1 MGSFG
6 AFHVTRHHSPATKA
20 AQLEGEQ
27 ATTERVP
34 VGAEVGVMIV
44 QRLCLVL
51 LVLCLGP
58 ALGSCSGVAGVAS
71 DIWPH
76 WAGGEPADIPP
87 RPGKPGYEDYIA
99 HQQGTPPSAKP
110 AETAQP
116 AVAAAAA
123 PAAGSPPPAP
133 EPAASP
139 PAEENATVR
148 RGGLY

>member
-1 MGSFG
+1 M
-6 AFHVTRHHSPATKA
+6 
-20 AQLEGEQ
+20 
-27 ATTERVP
+27 
-34 VGAEVGVMIV
+34 GVMIV

-51 LVLCLGP
+51 LMLSLGP
-58 ALGSCSGVAGVAS
+58 ALGSCSGVAGLAS

-87 RPGKPGYEDYIA
+87 RPGKPGYDDYIA
-99 HQQGTPPSAKP
+99 HQQGTPPPAKP
-110 AETAQP
+110 AEAAQP

-123 PAAGSPPPAP
+123 PAAPAP
-133 EPAASP
+133 AAEPAAGP

>member
-1 MGSFG
+1 
-6 AFHVTRHHSPATKA
+6 
-20 AQLEGEQ
+20 LEAEQ

-34 VGAEVGVMIV
+34 PGCQVSTEGAKVGVMIV

-51 LVLCLGP
+51 LMLSLGP
-58 ALGSCSGVAGVAS
+58 ALGSCSGVAGLAS

-87 RPGKPGYEDYIA
+87 RPGKPGYDDYIA
-99 HQQGTPPSAKP
+99 HQQGTPPPAKP
-110 AETAQP
+110 AEAAQP

-123 PAAGSPPPAP
+123 PAAPAP
-133 EPAASP
+133 AAEPAAGP

>member
-1 MGSFG
+1 M
-6 AFHVTRHHSPATKA
+6 
-20 AQLEGEQ
+20 
-27 ATTERVP
+27 
-34 VGAEVGVMIV
+34 GAEVGVMIV

-58 ALGSCSGVAGVAS
+58 VLGSCSGVAGLAS

-87 RPGKPGYEDYIA
+87 RPGKPGYDDYIA
-99 HQQGTPPSAKP
+99 HQQGTPPPASP
-110 AETAQP
+110 AEAAQP

-123 PAAGSPPPAP
+123 PAAPPPAA
-133 EPAASP
+133 EPT
-139 PAEENATVR
+139 AEENATVR